1 MLNIVSAKTDSLED
15 LRQNVSQKKDSEQ
28 HLLGLFLGDDA
39 GTRSRLRVPVVRFAE
54 ILRVCL
60 LLARIKK
67 YIALFEIL
75 QVIRKSLFG
84 AFSQVSAVAMWQLL
98 LSQLAEI
105 TQKSIFMLT

>member
-1 MLNIVSAKTDSLED
+1 MGSDDGRKPDVGDV
-15 LRQNVSQKKDSEQ
+15 NVNTET
-28 HLLGLFLGDDA
+28 LCPGD
-39 GTRSRLRVPVVRFAE
+39 G
-54 ILRVCL
+54 LRVCL